1 MALWTSDSKR
11 LLISRTSL
19 LKIDEYS
26 NIITYNAILFIILWL
41 CLQLAISINF
51 LRLNYFYL
59 DLYYY
64 RELDALLYKYL

>member
-64 RELDALLYKYL
+64 RELDALLYK